1 MVSVFKTNVLLETE
15 AQRLIRLI
23 SRKFPRL
30 KVNFDLEDCD
40 KILRV
45 EGNDLPVGDIA
56 NSLIQ
61 MGFECDE
68 LED

>member
-15 AQRLIRLI
+15 AQKLIRLI
-23 SRKFPRL
+23 SHKFPRL

-45 EGNDLPVGDIA
+45 EGSDLPVGDIA

-68 LED
+68 LKD

>member
-1 MVSVFKTNVLLETE
+1 MVSVFKTNVLLEVE
-15 AQRLIRLI
+15 AKRLVKLI
-23 SRKFPRL
+23 SQKFPKL

-45 EGNDLPVGDIA
+45 EGKDLPVGDIA

-68 LED
+68 LKD